1 MHFHRLSWRTV
12 ALTIAS
18 GTLLSGAPVRANS
31 VSVQFSLAGLPAA
44 TGLIQAI
51 DLTGEVAS
59 ASLIA
64 GLPNDSVSVTVD
76 TSTNQGIVQASSP
89 GLYAAPVSGGSLGSP
104 TYWSAP
110 YFSTGVGTIT
120 LVFSAPQTYF
130 GLLWGSV
137 DSGATSNT
145 VTFANVVDG
154 TVTPVAT
161 IDGDDIITATGSTSA
176 DGFQGYGGS
185 YYVLLNDTIGT
196 FNEIILGGT
205 QVSFEFRRFRVCGQP
220 GVAPRSGASRY
231 RPVRTRGCRPSS
243 SATDKNGRRVT
254 KLSGRDAKRP
264 STSKSPA
271 LQGLDRY
278 GLATGRPGWGYAARL
293 YITDHEFYPNRR
305 FCAG

>member
-205 QVSFEFRRFRVCGQP
+205 QVSFESADFEYADSQESLPVPEPAGIALFGL
-220 GVAPRSGASRY
+220 GAAGLLALR
-231 RPVRTRGCRPSS
+231 RTRT
-243 SATDKNGRRVT
+243 AV
-254 KLSGRDAKRP
+254 A
-264 STSKSPA
+264 
-271 LQGLDRY
+271 
-278 GLATGRPGWGYAARL
+278 
-293 YITDHEFYPNRR
+293 
-305 FCAG
+305 